1 MFRDSTRTRTW
12 NLLLRRQ
19 LLYPVELWN
28 QPCFYLQQLLCCC
41 VGAAGFEP
49 ATPWSQT
56 RCANRTALRPELI
69 FSTSSHLPNLWREG
83 DSNPR
88 YGFPHA
94 CLANM
99 WFQPLTHLSIIHLLS
114 SKPSLFVKGSAN
126 IMEDFFSKT
135 FCRIFFIFF

>member
-1 MFRDSTRTRTW
+1 MLG
-12 NLLLRRQ
+12 LLI
-19 LLYPVELWN
+19 
-28 QPCFYLQQLLCCC
+28 

-56 RCANRTALRPELI
+56 RCANRTALRPELK
-69 FSTSSHLPNLWREG
+69 FFLWREG

-99 WFQPLTHLSIIHLLS
+99 WFQPLTHLSSIHLLS
-114 SKPSLFVKGSAN
+114 SKLPLKRIRFARECKYNGR
-126 IMEDFFSKT
+126 FFSKN
-135 FCRIFFIFF
+135 FFNNIFTSSFKINFNHTKFAIC